1 MTRGKMIL
9 IKNENNK
16 LVNYITCEFN
26 GDMYLSYH
34 GKNVVNE
41 LEKINTYEDFD
52 RYVRYFYEQN
62 FEYEED
68 YFGIYKEDIK
78 DKTINVFD
86 NYFDNWFS
94 DYLYFKNASGEDIK
108 IIYEKENK
116 KEETIIK
123 NGEISV
129 FYFGELVDYKQEIMN
144 IILKEINKK
153 EV

>member
-9 IKNENNK
+9 IKSKNNK

-52 RYVRYFYEQN
+52 RYVRYFNEQN
-62 FEYEED
+62 FKYEED

-108 IIYEKENK
+108 IIYKKGNK
-116 KEETIIK
+116 REETIIK

-129 FYFGELVDYKQEIMN
+129 FHFGELVDYKQEIMN